1 MSATWHADPD
11 MLARYATE
19 ELDDVRASS
28 LEAHL
33 LTCAHCREAL
43 AARARSPRFESVWTA
58 IEDVLDAPQPGVVER
73 VLLRIGVHEHVA
85 RLLAATPSL
94 RLSWILAEAIALGT
108 AALAAQGAAGTNR
121 AGASLFLFPMLAAVA
136 PVAGVAAAFGPG
148 VDPAYEVGVAAPMRS
163 DWLLFIRA
171 TAVLCASLVIAGVAA
186 VALPRSDWTVAVWLI
201 PAFGLTLATLALATW
216 VRPIAAAVAVG
227 LGWVL
232 LAAAASIASTDPL
245 AAFHAGGQL
254 VFLGCIVG
262 SVIVL
267 ARRHAAYER
276 RIPA

>member
-1 MSATWHADPD
+1 MSATWHAAPEVLD
-11 MLARYATE
+11 RYAAE
-19 ELDDVRASS
+19 DLNDVHASS

-33 LTCAHCREAL
+33 LRCAHCRSSL
-43 AARARSPRFESVWTA
+43 SARAQSPRLEAVWTG
-58 IEDVLDAPQPGVVER
+58 IEDALDAPRPGVVER
-73 VLLRIGVHEHVA
+73 LLLRVGVRGHVA

-108 AALAAQGAAGTNR
+108 AAIAAQGAAGTNR
-121 AGASLFLFPMLAAVA
+121 AGASLFLFLMLAAVA

-148 VDPAYEVGVAAPMRS
+148 VDPTYEIGIAAPMRS
-163 DWLLFIRA
+163 DRLLFIRA

-186 VALPRSDWTVAVWLI
+186 VALPRSDWTVTVWLV

-216 VRPIAAAVAVG
+216 VRPIAAAVVVG

-245 AAFHAGGQL
+245 AAFHAGSQL
-254 VFLGCIVG
+254 LFLGLIAG
-262 SVIVL
+262 SVVVL
-267 ARRHAAYER
+267 ARRHAAYEG
-276 RIPA
+276 RIPT